1 MKKLNEKEAKKAAG
15 GKCRDQIGGLHF
27 TGHVGKYDGKV
38 GQVYYITKDAGPY
51 WVQGKLLKTWE
62 WSNCWKIGTLRKHR
76 IEVLKSNCGYVNG
89 DVEDFVGDEWTLYT
103 GVGGNLTELTTG

>member
-15 GKCRDQIGGLHF
+15 GVRDRIGNTHY